1 MGTNEVKQSMVD
13 NFTDMY
19 EELNSLSDEEKA
31 YALEILKEYSKK
43 GKSDKYTNLLYKEYD
58 EIPVDI
64 STFLHDKKYLGK
76 ALTDEEG
83 RFTIFP
89 YWEKVLKDIF
99 PDPLK
104 PAHYNTLALTGS
116 IGIGKS
122 TIAVI
127 CIIYD
132 LYRMLCLKDPYTYYG
147 LQPIDLITFAVIN
160 ITLDAAKGV
169 AWNKLQS
176 IIQASDWFMSRG
188 TLSKGETPEWKP
200 PKGIELIYGSMPRH
214 IIGRA
219 CFDVFVDE
227 VSFQPN
233 SDVDKQIQKAKNL
246 VNTALARMQSRFMKN
261 DVNPT
266 LMIIASSKRTEQSY
280 METFI
285 AEKKANESKT
295 TYIVDEPQWVIRT
308 DKDSDKKF
316 KVAVGNKF
324 LASELLPL
332 NATEEDAKIYRN
344 RGYSIIDVPIG
355 YYENF
360 RDDIDVALTD
370 IAGISTTN
378 LSKYISGARLAEC
391 KTDKYQNPFTKEII
405 EVGNAKEDAAQYSD
419 FFDLSRVDENM
430 KYKPLFV
437 HLDMSV
443 SGDKTGIAGTWIKGK
458 RPSSES
464 ISSNDLYYQLAFAV
478 SIKAPKGHQI
488 SFEKNRIFIRWLKEQ
503 GFNIK
508 GISTDTFQS
517 YDTGQTLKSEGYNYD
532 IISVDRVTPD
542 HICIPYQYFKSV
554 IYEKRIEMFEDVL
567 LTEELIDLERNNNS
581 GKIDHSQ
588 NRSKDQ
594 ADAVC
599 GALYNASQHAEEF
612 AFDYGE
618 TINTIVDTNID
629 YGYEY
634 DKKQLSVDF
643 QQALAETMNP
653 IPSNRVE
660 NKDDHF
666 LDFGLGKAQAVPLIN
681 DGILVW

>member
-1 MGTNEVKQSMVD
+1 MIG
-13 NFTDMY
+13 NFA
-19 EELNSLSDEEKA
+19 ELNNLSEKEKA
-31 YALEILKEYSKK
+31 YALEILKELSQK
-43 GKSDKYTNLLYKEYD
+43 GKSDKYNDLVYSEYD
-58 EIPVDI
+58 EVPVNI
-64 STFLHDKKYLGK
+64 STFLHDKRYLGK

-89 YWEKVLKDIF
+89 YWEKVLCEIF

-104 PAHYNTLALTGS
+104 PAQYNILALTGS

-127 CIIYD
+127 CILYE
-132 LYRMLCLKDPYTYYG
+132 LYRMLCLKNPYVHYG

-176 IIQASDWFMSRG
+176 MIQASDWFMSRG
-188 TLSKGETPEWKP
+188 TLSKGETPEWRP

-219 CFDVFVDE
+219 VFGCFVDE

-233 SDVDKQIQKAKNL
+233 QDVSKQIEKAKNL
-246 VNTALARMQSRFMKN
+246 VNTALARMQSRFMRGEN
-261 DVNPT
+261 NPT

-285 AEKKANESKT
+285 AEKRANESKT
-295 TYIVDEPQWVIRT
+295 TYVVDEPQWVIRT
-308 DKDSDKKF
+308 DKNSDRKF

-332 NATEEDAKIYRN
+332 NATEQDAKTYRD
-344 RGYSIIDVPIG
+344 RGYSIIDVPMG

-378 LSKYISGARLAEC
+378 LSKYISGVRLSEC
-391 KTDKYQNPFTKEII
+391 KTDYLNPFTKEII
-405 EVGNAKEDAAQYSD
+405 EVGNGIDDNVQYSD
-419 FFDLSRVDENM
+419 FFDLSRIDDKLKSRPM
-430 KYKPLFV
+430 FV
-437 HLDMSV
+437 HLDMSI
-443 SGDKTGIAGTWIKGK
+443 SGDKTGIAGVWIKGK
-458 RPSSES
+458 RPSNRD
-464 ISSNDLYYQLAFAV
+464 ISNKDLFYKLAFAV
-478 SIKAPKGHQI
+478 SVKAPKGHQV
-488 SFEKNRIFIRWLKEQ
+488 SFEKNRNFIRWLKQQ

-508 GISTDTFQS
+508 GVSSDTFQS
-517 YDTGQTLKSEGYNYD
+517 YDTGQSLKSEGFNYD

-542 HICIPYQYFKSV
+542 HICIPYQHFKTV

-567 LTEELIDLERNNNS
+567 LTEEIINLEKNNNS
-581 GKIDHSQ
+581 GRIDHPSGGG
-588 NRSKDQ
+588 KDQ
-594 ADAVC
+594 SDAVC
-599 GALYNASQHAEEF
+599 GALYNASEHAEEF

-618 TINTIVDTNID
+618 TIDVILDTNTPHSN
-629 YGYEY
+629 ELT
-634 DKKQLSVDF
+634 KEQLTVDF
-643 QQALAETMNP
+643 QQELAKAFDP
-653 IPSNRVE
+653 LSQGL
-660 NKDDHF
+660 KSGDSHF
-666 LDFGLGKAQAVPLIN
+666 ADFGMGKAEVIN
-681 DGILVW
+681 SIYASDGILVW